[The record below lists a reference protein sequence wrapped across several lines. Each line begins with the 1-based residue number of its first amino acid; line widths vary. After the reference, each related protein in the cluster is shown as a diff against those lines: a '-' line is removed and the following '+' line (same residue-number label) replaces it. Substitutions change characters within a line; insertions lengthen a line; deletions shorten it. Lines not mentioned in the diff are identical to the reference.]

1 MKVRAAGTMVVLL
14 VCLCGRLLP
23 GAEAAD
29 PGALIAAAEKAN
41 VAGDKIA
48 ALKGFAEAAN
58 ALRTSGAPQAKID
71 GCVAEKD
78 RLRPRLG
85 HTPKCPKNG
94 RLQRQNPTTFLARHG
109 SRRKCF
115 GQACMPACPRI
126 TPRSAATGVIDAPVS
141 TSTGSSPVRCAMRRS
156 TTSQYPGLIS
166 VP

>member
-1 MKVRAAGTMVVLL
+1 VRAAGTMVVLL

-78 RLRPRLG
+78 RLMVGLLAEMQ
-85 HTPKCPKNG
+85 KQQIEVVQ
-94 RLQRQNPTTFLARHG
+94 LQRGVSQRIVKIAQTDEDIQART
-109 SRRKCF
+109 RKNEDKIKDIEALLL
-115 GQACMPACPRI
+115 GA
-126 TPRSAATGVIDAPVS
+126 
-141 TSTGSSPVRCAMRRS
+141 
-156 TTSQYPGLIS
+156 LK
-166 VP
+166 

>member
-1 MKVRAAGTMVVLL
+1 MRAAGTMVVLL

-71 GCVAEKD
+71 GCVDEKD
-78 RLRPRLG
+78 RLMVGLLAEMQ
-85 HTPKCPKNG
+85 KQQIEVVK
-94 RLQRQNPTTFLARHG
+94 LQRGVSQRIVKIAQTDEDIQART
-109 SRRKCF
+109 RKNEDKIKDIE
-115 GQACMPACPRI
+115 AL
-126 TPRSAATGVIDAPVS
+126 
-141 TSTGSSPVRCAMRRS
+141 
-156 TTSQYPGLIS
+156 LIGALK
-166 VP
+166 

>member
-1 MKVRAAGTMVVLL
+1 MRAAGTMVVLL

-78 RLRPRLG
+78 RLMVGLLAEMQ
-85 HTPKCPKNG
+85 KQQIEVVQ
-94 RLQRQNPTTFLARHG
+94 LQRGVSQRIVKIAQTDEDIQART
-109 SRRKCF
+109 RKNEDKIKDIEALLL
-115 GQACMPACPRI
+115 GA
-126 TPRSAATGVIDAPVS
+126 
-141 TSTGSSPVRCAMRRS
+141 
-156 TTSQYPGLIS
+156 LK
-166 VP
+166 